1 MMRFAGDVIGYIL
14 KNPFTEGFQRAMD
27 HVVIGPIERTVA
39 SDADLMARVPAMIG
53 ADTAS
58 NAAPTE
64 RQIAALSALN
74 GEPVDDLALRM
85 RVNNYIDEGV
95 SPSDAYAGIAKY
107 MIDTN
112 KVPRQTLQQ
121 AAAHVVQGDR
131 GLTDMGDNVRS
142 FLLGSPAAAY
152 GTAAVGA
159 GLLGYGGYNAYQQL
173 QQSMQEQALANEA
186 AQREE
191 EKKKQAAARA
201 SAAAGQGQG

>member
-1 MMRFAGDVIGYIL
+1 MRFAGDLIGYIL
-14 KNPFTEGFQRAMD
+14 DNPYTRWFKKGVD
-27 HVVIGPIERTVA
+27 RTVILPLESLGA
-39 SDADLMARVPAMIG
+39 TNENLMAKVPAMIA

-58 NAAPTE
+58 NAVPTPG
-64 RQIAALSALN
+64 QIAALSAL
-74 GEPVDDLALRM
+74 GGGPVDVKTLFGA
-85 RVNNYIDEGV
+85 VNRYIDEGV
-95 SPSDAYAGIAKY
+95 SPGDAYAGIAKD
-107 MIDTN
+107 IINN
-112 KVPRQTLQQ
+112 KSSSREALQQ

-131 GLTDMGDNVRS
+131 GLTDMGDNVRN

-191 EKKKQAAARA
+191 EKKKQAAARG

>member
-27 HVVIGPIERTVA
+27 HVVIGPIERSVA
-39 SDADLMARVPAMIG
+39 SDADLMARVPQMIA

-58 NAAPTE
+58 NALPTE
-64 RQIAALSALN
+64 RQIAALSVLN
-74 GEPVDDLALRM
+74 GEPIDAGALFG
-85 RVNNYIDEGV
+85 RVNSLVDEGIA
-95 SPSDAYAGIAKY
+95 PEAAYRGLANDLIKNNSLSREA
-107 MIDTN
+107 
-112 KVPRQTLQQ
+112 LQQ

-131 GLTDMGDNVRS
+131 GLTDMGDNVRN

-201 SAAAGQGQG
+201 GAAAGQGQG

>member
-39 SDADLMARVPAMIG
+39 SDADLMAKVPAMIG

-58 NAAPTE
+58 NALPTE
-64 RQIAALSALN
+64 RQIAALSAL
-74 GEPVDDLALRM
+74 GGGQMDDLALRVKVKQM
-85 RVNNYIDEGV
+85 IDEGV
-95 SPSDAYAGIAKY
+95 APHDAYSSIALGL
-107 MIDTN
+107 MN
-112 KVPRQTLQQ
+112 ANNPSREALQQ

-131 GLTDMGDNVRS
+131 GLTDMGDNVRN

-191 EKKKQAAARA
+191 DKRKQAAARA

>member
-14 KNPFTEGFQRAMD
+14 KNPFTEGFQRGMD
-27 HVVIGPIERTVA
+27 HVVIGPIERSVA
-39 SDADLMARVPAMIG
+39 SDADLMAKVPAMIG

-58 NAAPTE
+58 NALPTL
-64 RQIAALSALN
+64 RQIEALSALK
-74 GEPVDDLALRM
+74 GAPVDVGKLYETVSQSISKGMDPNEAYLGIGNYFIKT
-85 RVNNYIDEGV
+85 NN
-95 SPSDAYAGIAKY
+95 PSREA
-107 MIDTN
+107 
-112 KVPRQTLQQ
+112 LQQ
-121 AAAHVVQGDR
+121 AAAHVVQGDI
-131 GLTDMGDNVRS
+131 GLTEVGDNVRN

>member
-1 MMRFAGDVIGYIL
+1 MRFAGDLIGYIL

-27 HVVIGPIERTVA
+27 HVVIGPIERAVA
-39 SDADLMARVPAMIG
+39 SDADLMAKVPAMIA

-58 NAAPTE
+58 NALPTE
-64 RQIAALSALN
+64 RQIEALSALK
-74 GEPVDDLALRM
+74 GAPVDVQSLM
-85 RVNNYIDEGV
+85 SKVNGLIDEGRT
-95 SPSDAYAGIAKY
+95 PDDAYRLVANGLVEGNNPSREA
-107 MIDTN
+107 
-112 KVPRQTLQQ
+112 LQQ
-121 AAAHVVQGDR
+121 AAGHVVQGNR
-131 GLTDMGDNVRS
+131 GLTDMGNNVRS